1 MDDKWYKD
9 QKDNLLEER
18 SCIITAAAK
27 LIKHEVCCT
36 NFNTDYYPL
45 LEDIRM
51 TADFLPPSLRL
62 LIELLL
68 NFREPNSVISSLISG
83 LSTEIDHA
91 NGSELA
97 QLGYSILYN
106 EGKQYKQLLMV
117 NMSNFNESPVAE
129 LIQLVPDNI
138 EHNVCTLDEKETF
151 NGMGIVFFS
160 GYVSIVGTRVCW
172 PKKL

>member
-9 QKDNLLEER
+9 KKDNLLEER

-36 NFNTDYYPL
+36 NFDTDYYPL
-45 LEDIRM
+45 LEDIGM

-68 NFREPNSVISSLISG
+68 NFREPNSVISLLTSG
-83 LSTEIDHA
+83 LSTDIDHA

-106 EGKQYKQLLMV
+106 EGKQYKQFLMV
-117 NMSNFNESPVAE
+117 NMSNFNESPVAK
-129 LIQLVPDNI
+129 LIRLVPDNII

-151 NGMGIVFFS
+151 NEMGIVFFS
-160 GYVSIVGTRVCW
+160 GYVA
-172 PKKL
+172 